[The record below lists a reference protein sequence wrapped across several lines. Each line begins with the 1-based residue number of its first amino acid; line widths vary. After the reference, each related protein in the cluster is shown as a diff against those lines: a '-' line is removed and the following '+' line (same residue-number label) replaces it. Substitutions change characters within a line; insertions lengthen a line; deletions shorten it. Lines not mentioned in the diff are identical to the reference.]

1 MDRFA
6 YSSAPVKRVKGIQ
19 FGVLDPQYLVPPVP
33 DSSWGCIA
41 AASLTLLQRLHGG
54 LQLHCYAYAVTACQP
69 HCQAAALLHAAAEA

>member
-54 LQLHCYAYAVTACQP
+54 L
-69 HCQAAALLHAAAEA
+69 